1 MKSYLINYGKP
12 NLFRIQGKRFIS
24 GINIITQEEWDSIK
38 NHPMI
43 NSLFEEEILKWV
55 KGSPDNKESEN
66 KSTVITDF
74 KPAEAKRI
82 VKNTV
87 DLNVLKEFKKAESR
101 NEILELIDSQI
112 SLVMPPPPKEKKES
126 KE

>member
-1 MKSYLINYGKP
+1 MKEFLIKYNKP
-12 NLFRIQGKRFIS
+12 NLFRIGNKRFIS
-24 GINIITQEEWDSIK
+24 GINKITQSEWDDIK

-43 NSLFEEEILKWV
+43 EGIFDDGLLEWV
-55 KGSPDNKESEN
+55 KDSPDSKESGN
-66 KSTVITDF
+66 KSIVITDF
-74 KPAEAKRI
+74 KLSEAKNL

-87 DLNVLKEFKKAESR
+87 DIKLLQEFKKAESR

-112 SLVMPPPPKEKKES
+112 SLVTPPPPKEKKES

>member
-1 MKSYLINYGKP
+1 MKEFLIKYNKP
-12 NLFRIQGKRFIS
+12 NLFRIGTKRFIS
-24 GINIITQEEWDSIK
+24 GINKITQSEWDEIK

-43 NSLFEEEILKWV
+43 EDIFGDGLLEWI
-55 KGSPDNKESEN
+55 KGSPDNKESGN

-74 KPAEAKRI
+74 KLSEAKNL

-87 DLNVLKEFKKAESR
+87 DIKLLQEFKKAESR

-112 SLVMPPPPKEKKES
+112 SLVTPPPPKEKKES